1 MSGPGSMCPL
11 SDFADFV
18 DKRGAAVGNFI
29 HMCGLE
35 NVTNATDS
43 VPFFENIPANSTIVM
58 PLP

>member
-1 MSGPGSMCPL
+1 MCPL